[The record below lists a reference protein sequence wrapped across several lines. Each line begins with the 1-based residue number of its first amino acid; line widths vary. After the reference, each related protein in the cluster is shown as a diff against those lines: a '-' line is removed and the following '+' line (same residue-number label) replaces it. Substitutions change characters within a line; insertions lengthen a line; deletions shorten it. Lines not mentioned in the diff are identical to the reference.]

1 MSKGFELGRYGGCI
15 MEIEILDIV
24 KTDKE
29 DKFGKPTR
37 TLAVNYISEG
47 VTRTQ
52 NIVPFANPKV
62 FSVLDD
68 ASVGDKFDVTITKN
82 GKYDNWSAIGPV
94 GSFKQATPTTKV
106 IGSNYE
112 TAEERAIKQRYIVRQ
127 SSLANAIS
135 YYNASLDKPTL
146 HVKDIIDIAKQFEEY
161 VFEPAETL

>member
-1 MSKGFELGRYGGCI
+1 
-15 MEIEILDIV
+15 MEIEILGIA
-24 KTDKE
+24 KTGKE
-29 DKFGKPTR
+29 DKFGKPTC

-62 FSVLDD
+62 FAVLDD

-135 YYNASLDKPTL
+135 YYNCSVDTPHLSVEGVIA
-146 HVKDIIDIAKQFEEY
+146 IAKQFEEY

>member
-1 MSKGFELGRYGGCI
+1 
-15 MEIEILDIV
+15 MEIEILGIV

-29 DKFGKPTR
+29 DNFGKPMR
-37 TLAVNYISEG
+37 TLAVTFASEG

-52 NIVPFANPKV
+52 NIVPFSNPKV
-62 FSVLDD
+62 WRVLDD
-68 ASVGDKFDVTITKN
+68 ASVGDKFDVTIIKN
-82 GKYDNWSAIGPV
+82 GKFDNWSAIGPV

-135 YYNASLDKPTL
+135 YYNYSVDTPHQSVEGVIA
-146 HVKDIIDIAKQFEEY
+146 IAKQFEEY

>member
-1 MSKGFELGRYGGCI
+1 
-15 MEIEILDIV
+15 MEIEIVDIA

-37 TLAVNYISEG
+37 TLAVTFTSEG

-52 NIVPFANPKV
+52 NIVPFSNPKV
-62 FSVLDD
+62 WRVLDD
-68 ASVGDKFDVTITKN
+68 ANIGDKFEVAITKN

-94 GSFKQATPTTKV
+94 GSFKQAAPTTKV

-127 SSLANAIS
+127 SSLANAIA

-146 HVKDIIDIAKQFEEY
+146 HVEDIITIAKQFEEY

>member
-1 MSKGFELGRYGGCI
+1 
-15 MEIEILDIV
+15 MEIEIVDIAKV
-24 KTDKE
+24 DKE

-37 TLAVNYISEG
+37 TLAVTFTSEG

-62 FSVLDD
+62 FAVLDE

-135 YYNASLDKPTL
+135 YYNYSVDTPHQSVEGVIA
-146 HVKDIIDIAKQFEEY
+146 IAKQFEEY

>member
-1 MSKGFELGRYGGCI
+1 VSKGFELGRYGGCI
-15 MEIEILDIV
+15 MEIEIVDIAKV
-24 KTDKE
+24 DKE

-37 TLAVNYISEG
+37 TLAVTFTSEG

-62 FSVLDD
+62 FGVLDD
-68 ASVGDKFDVTITKN
+68 ANIGDKFEVAITKN

-94 GSFKQATPTTKV
+94 GSFKQAAPTTKV

-127 SSLANAIS
+127 SSLANAIALS
-135 YYNASLDKPTL
+135 PKAT
-146 HVKDIIDIAKQFEEY
+146 VGDIIAIAKQFEEF

>member
-1 MSKGFELGRYGGCI
+1 MKERICV
-15 MEIEILDIV
+15 EIEILDIA

-127 SSLANAIS
+127 SSIANAVALS
-135 YYNASLDKPTL
+135 PKAS
-146 HVKDIIDIAKQFEEY
+146 VSDIIAIAKQFEEY

>member
-1 MSKGFELGRYGGCI
+1 
-15 MEIEILDIV
+15 MEIEILDIA

-29 DKFGKPTR
+29 DKCGTPTR

-62 FSVLDD
+62 FAVLDD

-127 SSLANAIS
+127 SSIANAVALS
-135 YYNASLDKPTL
+135 PKAT
-146 HVKDIIDIAKQFEEY
+146 VGDIIAIAKQFEEY

>member
-15 MEIEILDIV
+15 MEIEIIDIV

-37 TLAVNYISEG
+37 TLAVSYKSEG
-47 VTRTQ
+47 VIRTQ

-62 FSVLDD
+62 FAVLDE
-68 ASVGDKFDVTITKN
+68 AYGGDKFDVTITKN

-135 YYNASLDKPTL
+135 YYNCSVDTPHLSVEGVIA
-146 HVKDIIDIAKQFEEY
+146 IAKQFEEY

>member
-1 MSKGFELGRYGGCI
+1 
-15 MEIEILDIV
+15 MEIEIVDIA

-37 TLAVNYISEG
+37 TLAVTFTSEG

-62 FSVLDD
+62 WRVLDD
-68 ASVGDKFDVTITKN
+68 ANIGDKFDVAITKN

-94 GSFKQATPTTKV
+94 GSFKQAVPTTKV

-127 SSLANAIS
+127 SSLANAIALS
-135 YYNASLDKPTL
+135 PKAT
-146 HVKDIIDIAKQFEEY
+146 VGDIITIAKQFEEY